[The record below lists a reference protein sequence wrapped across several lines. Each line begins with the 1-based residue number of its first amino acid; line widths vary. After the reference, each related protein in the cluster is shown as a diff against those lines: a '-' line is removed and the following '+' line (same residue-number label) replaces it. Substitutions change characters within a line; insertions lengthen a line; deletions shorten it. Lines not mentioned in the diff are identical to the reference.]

1 MNFSS
6 AGGEQMVTEEAD
18 AAHKEA
24 NPILKQ
30 DEQESHRLK
39 VLQLL
44 TLPAGSGVRRHVVLV
59 AFYGNVEMSS
69 RR

>member
-1 MNFSS
+1 M
-6 AGGEQMVTEEAD
+6 TEEPD

-24 NPILKQ
+24 NIFLKQ
-30 DEQESHRLK
+30 DEQESYRLE

-59 AFYGNVEMSS
+59 TICGNVEMSS

>member
-1 MNFSS
+1 MNFPS
-6 AGGEQMVTEEAD
+6 AVRDWDVTEEPD

-24 NPILKQ
+24 NTFLKQ
-30 DEQESHRLK
+30 DEQESYRLE

>member
-1 MNFSS
+1 M
-6 AGGEQMVTEEAD
+6 TEEPD

-24 NPILKQ
+24 NIFLKQ
-30 DEQESHRLK
+30 DEQESYRLE

-59 AFYGNVEMSS
+59 AFCGNVEMSS

>member
-1 MNFSS
+1 M
-6 AGGEQMVTEEAD
+6 TEEPD

-24 NPILKQ
+24 NIFLKQ
-30 DEQESHRLK
+30 DEQESYRLE

-59 AFYGNVEMSS
+59 AFCGNVELSS